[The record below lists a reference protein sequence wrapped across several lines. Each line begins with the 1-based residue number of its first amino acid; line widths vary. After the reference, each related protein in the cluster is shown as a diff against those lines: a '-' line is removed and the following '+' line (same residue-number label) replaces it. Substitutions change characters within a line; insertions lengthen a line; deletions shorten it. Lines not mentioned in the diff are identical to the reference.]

1 MGMYQEIVIEWHPI
15 ETLPKKEGTYLIAF
29 DDESVETYPISQADI
44 DTGTIMA
51 GYSKG
56 LYWAYPL
63 DPPE

>member
-56 LYWAYPL
+56 L
-63 DPPE
+63 